1 VNRFAKGLLVTALM
15 VSIGAQW
22 AVLQSAAWVG
32 MALSYSLQERS
43 VAEGLSK
50 TFDGQHPC
58 PLCKAVDKGKQSEK
72 KNPTERAAKLQL
84 DLFCNQETHFL
95 TVPARGGFPFAENET
110 GASRPLVPPLPPPIV
125 TTQAAI

>member
-1 VNRFAKGLLVTALM
+1 MNRFAKGLLVTALM

-32 MALSYSLQERS
+32 MAFSYTLQERS

-72 KNPTERAAKLQL
+72 KNPTECAAKLKL
-84 DLFCNQETHFL
+84 DLFCNLETPFL
-95 TVPARGGFPFAENET
+95 PVPVRGGFPFAENET
-110 GASRPLVPPLPPPIV
+110 GASCFLVPPLRPPIV
-125 TTQAAI
+125 TTPTAV

>member
-1 VNRFAKGLLVTALM
+1 MNRFAKGLLVTALM

-32 MALSYSLQERS
+32 MAFSYTLQEHS

-72 KNPTERAAKLQL
+72 KNPTESAAKLKL
-84 DLFCNQETHFL
+84 DLFYSLATHFL
-95 TVPARGGFPFAENET
+95 PVPVRGGFPLAENES
-110 GASRPLVPPLPPPIV
+110 GVRRHGVPPLPPPIGMG
-125 TTQAAI
+125 QAAI